1 MASTSTLIEYLLNG
15 TYQHRFD
22 ALPKKTKLTLGLA
35 ATGVVSLLIGLTV
48 ASIFFAPKTFGK
60 AKSIIGKKLLKIIVA
75 ENYSGADS
83 ESIYKSA
90 KAMNVDGKFYL
101 IDFNNPALCG
111 NVAGQNG
118 CLYVAYT
125 PSGNKVLNLYL
136 NPTVIKGR
144 PLIQVSD
151 QRKDGLPCLKISQA
165 SNAETQ
171 GEDAIQVYDYCY
183 SAGTQSFIRIVDGLE
198 KPVLLPSPSPQKT
211 PVQPKK
217 KGKGATN
224 HSTAT
229 PSPVLSPT

>member
-1 MASTSTLIEYLLNG
+1 MRRTSTLIGYLLNG
-15 TYQHRFD
+15 TYKHRFD
-22 ALPKKTKLTLGLA
+22 ALPTKTRLTLSLA
-35 ATGVVSLLIGLTV
+35 TTGIVSLLIGLTV
-48 ASIFFAPKTFGK
+48 VSILFAPRTFGK
-60 AKSIIGKKLLKIIVA
+60 AKSIVGKKLLKTIVT

-90 KAMNVDGKFYL
+90 KAMNVDGKFYI

-125 PSGNKVLNLYL
+125 PSANKILNLYL
-136 NPTVIKGR
+136 NPTVIKDR

-151 QRKDGLPCLKISQA
+151 QQKDGFPCLKISQA
-165 SNAETQ
+165 NNSETKVD
-171 GEDAIQVYDYCY
+171 DAIQVYDYCY

-217 KGKGATN
+217 KGKGVTTN
-224 HSTAT
+224 PT
-229 PSPVLSPT
+229 PTPTPVLSPT